1 MSEPCKISDA
11 QQRFNYVYST
21 LRKRICLLEYEPGQ
35 RLSEEALAKEFNFS
49 RTPIRRVLAALENAG
64 MVEIR
69 HGAGNYVS
77 LIELDYLCDIYAMRM
92 ELVMLITGKLKSPIP
107 ANVLP
112 DFRALLAKGQ
122 DLAKTVPTSTVFAE
136 INLQM
141 FELTMQM
148 VDSRALVELL
158 SSLFYKSS
166 RMWPYLVNN
175 EQLLHKEL
183 RVMNEEITDL
193 IRVIEGE
200 AYNSVATI
208 IRYHI
213 ETAMQRLRKY
223 SQQQPQC

>member
-1 MSEPCKISDA
+1 MSEPSKISDA

-92 ELVMLITGKLKSPIP
+92 ELVMLIKGKLKDPIP
-107 ANVLP
+107 DNVLP

-148 VDSRALVELL
+148 VDSRALTELL

-223 SQQQPQC
+223 SQQQTQY